1 MKTFTRVAVLG
12 AAGLLVVATPAA
24 ATDEPAP
31 LPTYTVGH
39 IWPLAG
45 AAHELVRIE
54 DDLYVFAAPE
64 GEIRLTKTLGL
75 VSARR
80 GGDYVELDNRPIL
93 KWPLPPGDWGSA
105 STGWRSSRPPEM
117 WWARR
122 RDHFTDTRLT
132 WTVQGWDD
140 VALGSTR
147 VRALRILYQLT
158 GSGIAT
164 REELEWEMR

>member
-1 MKTFTRVAVLG
+1 
-12 AAGLLVVATPAA
+12 
-24 ATDEPAP
+24 
-31 LPTYTVGH
+31 
-39 IWPLAG
+39 
-45 AAHELVRIE
+45 
-54 DDLYVFAAPE
+54 
-64 GEIRLTKTLGL
+64 
-75 VSARR
+75 
-80 GGDYVELDNRPIL
+80 
-93 KWPLPPGDWGSA
+93 
-105 STGWRSSRPPEM
+105 M